1 MGRTISRCWDAV
13 EALLVVLMAAMI
25 VLVFTNVV
33 LRYGFASG
41 LRQSVE
47 LSRLGFVWISM
58 LGAAVVLRRNEHLAV
73 TEISQAL
80 FPRAVPY
87 LRKVV
92 WLVVLGTVSMLVW
105 GATKQTFANW
115 QNISPLTGLPSALF
129 YLSGVLSGLLMA
141 AVAIA
146 NLLGFSTV
154 PAKRREDGQAGMDI
168 DDSGTDDTGTDNS
181 GADDED
187 GGARS

>member
-1 MGRTISRCWDAV
+1 MGRTISRCWDAI

-25 VLVFTNVV
+25 ILVFTNVV

-73 TEISQAL
+73 TELAQAL

-87 LRKVV
+87 LQKVV
-92 WLVVLGTVSMLVW
+92 WLVVLGTASMLVW

-115 QNISPLTGLPSALF
+115 ENISPLTGLPSALF
-129 YLSGVLSGLLMA
+129 YLSGVLSGLLMI

-146 NLLGFSTV
+146 NLLGFSTK
-154 PAKRREDGQAGMDI
+154 PDRTGRDG
-168 DDSGTDDTGTDNS
+168 DSE
-181 GADDED
+181 AQP
-187 GGARS
+187 